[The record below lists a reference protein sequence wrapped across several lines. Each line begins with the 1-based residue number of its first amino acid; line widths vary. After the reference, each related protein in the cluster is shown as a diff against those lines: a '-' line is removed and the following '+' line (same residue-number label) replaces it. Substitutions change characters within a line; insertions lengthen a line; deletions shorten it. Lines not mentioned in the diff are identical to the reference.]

1 MKRSDLEV
9 YFIMGTENCK
19 EDPLIVLEEA
29 LSAGITLFQFREKG
43 DKGLKGNEYIRF
55 AKQCQNLCRQYNV
68 PFIVNDDADLALTL
82 NADGVHV
89 GQDDRPLKYIRK
101 QFEGK
106 IVGVS
111 VHTEE
116 EMYAAVQGGADYVG
130 IGPIF
135 ETKSKLDAKP
145 TAGVSFLLKAR
156 YNFPNFPIVAIGGIT
171 TENADEVIKAGADGV
186 AVISAISQSRDRKAT
201 VQKFKELKK

>member
-9 YFIMGTENCK
+9 YFIMGAENCK

-29 LSAGITLFQFREKG
+29 LSAGVTFFQFREKG
-43 DKGLKGNEYIRF
+43 DKGLKGNEYIKF
-55 AKQCQNLCRQYNV
+55 AKQCQKLCKQYNV
-68 PFIVNDDADLALTL
+68 PFIVNDDVDLALTL
-82 NADGVHV
+82 NADGAHV
-89 GQDDRPLKYIRK
+89 GQDDLPLKYIRK

-135 ETKSKLDAKP
+135 ETISKPDAKP
-145 TAGVSFLLKAR
+145 AAGVSFLSRAR

-171 TENADEVIKAGADGV
+171 TENANEVIRAGADGV

-201 VQKFKELKK
+201 VQKFKKLKK